1 MLFINFSADHNS
13 IDKNQK
19 KDRVK
24 STSTDYRH
32 IVHKPVDEF
41 DESEVPPLC

>member
-1 MLFINFSADHNS
+1 MLFITFSAGNNS

-19 KDRVK
+19 NDRVK

-32 IVHKPVDEF
+32 IVHKPDDEF